1 MTEAVELVA
10 SWHAMLL
17 VIEPLEEGCIVC
29 ADGKVVAGREYKDL
43 ARARVYLQEMAERND
58 VEVFSSVADAVE
70 SIVER
75 LE

>member
-29 ADGKVVAGREYKDL
+29 TDGKVVDGREYKDL
-43 ARARVYLQEMAERND
+43 ARARAYLQEMAERND
-58 VEVFSSVADAVE
+58 VQVFSSVADAVE
-70 SIVER
+70 SVVEPH
-75 LE
+75 E

>member
-10 SWHAMLL
+10 SKQALLL
-17 VIEPLEEGCIVC
+17 VIEPLEEGCEVECGARIV
-29 ADGKVVAGREYKDL
+29 GREYKDL
-43 ARARVYLQEMAERND
+43 ARARSYLQEMAERND
-58 VEVFSSVADAVE
+58 IEVFDSVQHAVE